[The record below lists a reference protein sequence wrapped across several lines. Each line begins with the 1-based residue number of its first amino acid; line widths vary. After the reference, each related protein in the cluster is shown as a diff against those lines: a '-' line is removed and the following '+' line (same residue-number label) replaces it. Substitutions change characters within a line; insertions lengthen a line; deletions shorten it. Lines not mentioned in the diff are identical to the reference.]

1 MASRGYALSGSSLI
15 TFNLATPTTAS
26 VVGISGITAGQTLVG
41 IDIRPQNGLL
51 YGFAVNAAT
60 DVGTLYT
67 ISPTTGAASVVGSF
81 GVSFD
86 LPASD
91 YGFDFNSAV
100 DRIRVTTASGENFR
114 INPNNGTLTGD
125 DANIVGAAISGA
137 AYSNNQPGTTVTTL
151 YTLDSISDQLMIQN
165 GNTGMQTAAGVN
177 ASVNSGLASGSGMA
191 LLTVGGLVG
200 LYNVNLV
207 TGAATLLGS
216 FLGGA

>member
-1 MASRGYALSGSSLI
+1 MPSLGYALSSSFLV
-15 TFNLATPTTAS
+15 TFDLATPGTASS

-100 DRIRVTTASGENFR
+100 DRIRVT
-114 INPNNGTLTGD
+114 
-125 DANIVGAAISGA
+125 
-137 AYSNNQPGTTVTTL
+137 
-151 YTLDSISDQLMIQN
+151 
-165 GNTGMQTAAGVN
+165 
-177 ASVNSGLASGSGMA
+177 
-191 LLTVGGLVG
+191 
-200 LYNVNLV
+200 
-207 TGAATLLGS
+207 
-216 FLGGA
+216 